1 MAFLKTPL
9 CVAAVIVLSA
19 PLCAWA
25 GGGDQTGGVGPSGSK
40 EKAGSQTLGAGSNA
54 STGSTK
60 TKTPHGEGASM
71 VRPDA
76 TGSQTLPAR

>member
-9 CVAAVIVLSA
+9 CIATVIVLSA

-40 EKAGSQTLGAGSNA
+40 EKAGSQTLGASFKASSSSVKTLNRDEAGSSAIRPNA
-54 STGSTK
+54 TD
-60 TKTPHGEGASM
+60 PHTS
-71 VRPDA
+71 
-76 TGSQTLPAR
+76 PAR